1 MDVPIITFEEITK
14 LNDHDW
20 DQAYAVLN
28 YHLENG
34 NIKKEVQDSGLVV
47 YHNSSGVQ
55 RHKLIHENI
64 FSPEVNSN
72 VLMRPRRKRINKDEG
87 KE

>member
-14 LNDHDW
+14 LNGHDW

-34 NIKKEVQDSGLVV
+34 NIKKEVLESGLVV
-47 YHNSSGVQ
+47 YHNATGVQ
-55 RHKLIHENI
+55 KYKLIHN
-64 FSPEVNSN
+64 N
-72 VLMRPRRKRINKDEG
+72 VFLPSEKTNVVIRPRRKRINKDEG
-87 KE
+87 KG

>member
-1 MDVPIITFEEITK
+1 MDVPIITFEDIIK
-14 LNDHDW
+14 LNDHNW

-34 NIKKEVQDSGLVV
+34 NIKKEVLESGLVV

-55 RHKLIHENI
+55 RHKLIHD
-64 FSPEVNSN
+64 N
-72 VLMRPRRKRINKDEG
+72 VFLPQLIPKWLYTLEG